1 MVGIPSSMGVHQLD
15 VRYGDRNTLPYY
27 NGIVATAILSNASL
41 RIGLLDAGRVMSLTT
56 ATRLTPG
63 ILATAGS
70 SGGPVPFYAWSGYDN
85 NNYPDVYRTRGMPGM
100 GVGQPAEGS
109 PGAPGF
115 YGIPT
120 GAITDPLA
128 GVFATI
134 AHVFGGEL
142 SSTEFD
148 TGATYTPGQL
158 LTAVSATASTV
169 ELLNRGKLRPQ
180 ALATDVVVGI
190 VAPAG
195 KFTNAAGYPCLAFYP
210 TYVAGT
216 TVPAVLTP

>member
-1 MVGIPSSMGVHQLD
+1 MGIPSSMGAHQLD

-27 NGIVATAILSNASL
+27 NGILAPAILNDVTL
-41 RIGLLDAGRVMSLTT
+41 RSGLVNAGRVMSLTT
-56 ATRLTPG
+56 STRLVPG
-63 ILATAGS
+63 ILAVAGAA
-70 SGGPVPFYAWSGYDN
+70 GGPVPFYAWSGYDN

-120 GAITDPLA
+120 GTITDPLA

-142 SSTEFD
+142 STTEFN
-148 TGATYTPGQL
+148 TVSVYTPGQL
-158 LTAVSATASTV
+158 LTAVSAAAV
-169 ELLNRGKLRPQ
+169 GADLLNRGKLRPV
-180 ALATDVVVGI
+180 ALATDVIVGS

-195 KFTNAAGYPCLAFYP
+195 SFTNAAGYPCLAFYP
-210 TYVAGT
+210 EFIPGT
-216 TVPAVLTP
+216 TVPLVL